1 MVLAVIS
8 IGTGIAA
15 LFHAEVERFAWL
27 VWGLLALGAG
37 AVFLAKRKKYRV
49 FQGGETPLVMFDGLP
64 NKMAFDTFLS
74 ELHRLRLQWL
84 TNRIV
89 AELGGQPVR
98 LRKYLSAAFSSTLMD
113 SPDVRSMRLFPP
125 AL

>member
-1 MVLAVIS
+1 
-8 IGTGIAA
+8 
-15 LFHAEVERFAWL
+15 
-27 VWGLLALGAG
+27 
-37 AVFLAKRKKYRV
+37 
-49 FQGGETPLVMFDGLP
+49 MFDGLP